1 MMTNTGSLYIL
12 FAIFL
17 WSSLG
22 VVVRLTDADIHVL
35 IFYSL
40 VVAVVVQGILLSR
53 KKYRDEMP
61 GVRKLHYPL
70 ILGIISFINTFSFY
84 YAFRHTTIAN
94 SVLTHYTA
102 PIIVAFLAPFFL
114 SENITRRIVLVIV
127 LASAGLWIMLD
138 GFSFQ
143 GSHTAGIMAGLVSGF
158 AYAMVVLFARKYVR
172 DFNPLVLSFFTN
184 IFIAIMLLPFIR
196 EIPMK
201 AIWICLFM
209 GIVHNTIAP
218 VLYYKGLQTVT
229 ANRAAVLGYL
239 EPVCAIIFSMIF
251 LSEIPGIHSL
261 AGGVLI
267 IFSGYLTVR
276 EPSPPHTFG

>member
-1 MMTNTGSLYIL
+1 MINTGPLSIL

-22 VVVRLTDADIHVL
+22 IVVRRTDIDIHVL

-40 VVAVVVQGILLSR
+40 VVAAVVQGALLAQ
-53 KKYRDEMP
+53 KKYRDEIP
-61 GVRKLHYPL
+61 GFRRLRYPL
-70 ILGIISFINTFSFY
+70 ILAVISFINTFSFY
-84 YAFRHTTIAN
+84 YAFKNTTIAN

-102 PIIVAFLAPFFL
+102 PIIVAFLAPYFL
-114 SENITRRIVLVIV
+114 GEKITKRIILVII

-138 GFSFQ
+138 GFSVQ
-143 GSHTAGIMAGLVSGF
+143 GSHTSGIAAGVLSGF
-158 AYAMVVLFARKYVR
+158 AYAMIVLFARRYAR

-184 IFIAIMLLPFIR
+184 IFIALMLLPFIR
-196 EIPMK
+196 EIPLE
-201 AIWICLFM
+201 AVWSILFV

-218 VLYYKGLQTVT
+218 VLYYRGLQTVT
-229 ANRAAVLGYL
+229 ANRASVLGYL

-251 LSEIPGIHSL
+251 LSEIPGMHSL

-267 IFSGYLTVR
+267 IFSGYLTMR
-276 EPSPPHTFG
+276 ETMP

>member
-1 MMTNTGSLYIL
+1 MTNIGSLYIL
-12 FAIFL
+12 LAIFL

-22 VVVRLTDADIHVL
+22 VVVRLADVDIHVL

-40 VVAVVVQGILLSR
+40 VVAVLVQGVLLSR
-53 KKYRDEMP
+53 KKYRKELP
-61 GVRKLHYPL
+61 SAGKLFYPL
-70 ILGIISFINTFSFY
+70 ILGIVSFINTFSFY

-102 PIIVAFLAPFFL
+102 PIIVAFLAPYFL
-114 SENITRRIVLVIV
+114 SEKISRRIILVIV

-138 GFSFQ
+138 GFSLQ
-143 GSHTAGIMAGLVSGF
+143 GIHTAGIIAGLISGF
-158 AYAMVVLFARKYVR
+158 AYAMIVLFARMYAR

-184 IFIAIMLLPFIR
+184 IFIAIMILPFIR
-196 EIPMK
+196 EIPLQ
-201 AIWICLFM
+201 AVWICLFM

-251 LSEIPGIHSL
+251 LHEFPGIHSL
-261 AGGVLI
+261 IGGVLI
-267 IFSGYLTVR
+267 IYSGYLTLR
-276 EPSPPHTFG
+276 EP

>member
-1 MMTNTGSLYIL
+1 MNNIGSLSIL
-12 FAIFL
+12 LAIFL

-22 VVVRLTDADIHVL
+22 VVVRLADVDIHVL

-40 VVAVVVQGILLSR
+40 VVAVFVQGLLLSR
-53 KKYRDEMP
+53 EKYRKELP
-61 GVRKLHYPL
+61 GAGKLLYPL
-70 ILGIISFINTFSFY
+70 VLGIIIFINTFSFF

-102 PIIVAFLAPFFL
+102 PIIVACLAPYFL
-114 SENITRRIVLVIV
+114 REKISRRIIFVIV

-138 GFSFQ
+138 GFSLQ
-143 GSHTAGIMAGLVSGF
+143 GNHTAGIVAGILSGF
-158 AYAMVVLFARKYVR
+158 AYAMLVLFARKYAR
-172 DFNPLVLSFFTN
+172 DFNPLVLSFFSN
-184 IFIAIMLLPFIR
+184 IFIALMLLPFIR
-196 EIPMK
+196 EIPLK

-251 LSEIPGIHSL
+251 LHEVPGIHSL
-261 AGGVLI
+261 IGGVLI
-267 IFSGYLTVR
+267 IYSGYLTLR
-276 EPSPPHTFG
+276 EPYRDPG